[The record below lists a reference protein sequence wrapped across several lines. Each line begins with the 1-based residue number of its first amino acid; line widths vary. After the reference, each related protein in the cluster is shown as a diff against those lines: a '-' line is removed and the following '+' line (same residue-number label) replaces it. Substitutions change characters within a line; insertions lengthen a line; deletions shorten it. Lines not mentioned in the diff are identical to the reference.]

1 MAEKGPVKDLG
12 CGGGLPGIAEGSVH
26 DGGQPDL
33 TTQRK
38 DTIPRA
44 LKRFGPLAII
54 AVVLVVI
61 VAMGW
66 HRQVTLENIVSA
78 RDRFHLLLSEH
89 TLLAVAIYVA
99 VYIAMGA
106 LCLPGSPIL
115 TATGGLMFGWLVGGL
130 ASVVGATIG
139 ATILFLIARTAL
151 GEGLS
156 ERTAPWLAKLRK
168 GFADDALSY
177 LLFLRLVPAFPFW
190 FVNIAPAILG
200 VPLRTYVIGT
210 FFGIIPATFAFAS
223 AGAGLDSVVMAAKAE
238 YAACLAQKGADACQL
253 TIRASS
259 LVTRELILSLAL
271 LGLLAL
277 IPVAVRKWRNSHA
290 ATN

>member
-1 MAEKGPVKDLG
+1 MADERPLNDLP
-12 CGGGLPGIAEGSVH
+12 CGGGRPGLAGRSLPAGASADLSAPKASGALSV
-26 DGGQPDL
+26 
-33 TTQRK
+33 
-38 DTIPRA
+38 
-44 LKRFGPLAII
+44 LKRFGPLMLVGAVILFII
-54 AVVLVVI
+54 
-61 VAMGW
+61 AMGW
-66 HRQVTLENIVSA
+66 HRHVTLENIVTA
-78 RDRFHLLLSEH
+78 RDRFHHMLAEH
-89 TLLAVAIYVA
+89 AVLAVVIYVA
-99 VYIAMGA
+99 FYVCMAA
-106 LCLPGSPIL
+106 LCLPGAPIL

-130 ASVVGATIG
+130 AAVVGATIG
-139 ATILFLIARTAL
+139 ATVLFLIARTAL
-151 GEGLS
+151 GESLT

-200 VPLRTYVIGT
+200 VPLKTYVIGT

-238 YAACLAQKGADACQL
+238 YAACVAQKGAAACEL

-259 LVTRELILSLAL
+259 LVTRELILALAL

-277 IPVAVRKWRNSHA
+277 IPVAVRRWRNSHA
-290 ATN
+290 ATK